1 MNKTRRVEKTRFL
14 FLLIFLLTTNWLS
27 LKTLKKVYLQDIKV
41 QGSQLFTGKDLINNS
56 SLNVPTRLIFIKT
69 KFIEK
74 ELKQNLSLEKI
85 SVARQILPFGLKVLV
100 KTRTP
105 IAYGE
110 REINGIKTSG
120 FIDKEG
126 FFINQKYA
134 EIETNERRLIQVFG
148 WQENFKEILSEILS
162 TQENYNIDI
171 VKIKFSPNGFLT
183 LEEKNL
189 KTILLGFNQNLIKS
203 QLNIISTINN
213 ELMNNKISDRIDKID
228 LTDPNNPKIKV
239 FKP

>member
-1 MNKTRRVEKTRFL
+1 MNKPKRIEKTKFL
-14 FLLIFLLTTNWLS
+14 FLLIFLLATNLLS

-41 QGSQLFTGKDLINNS
+41 QGSKLFKGEDLINNS

-74 ELKQNLSLEKI
+74 ELKQNLSLENI

-120 FIDKEG
+120 FFDKKG
-126 FFINQKYA
+126 FFIDQKYA
-134 EIETNERRLIQVFG
+134 ETDINERNLIQVIG
-148 WQENFKEILSEILS
+148 WQENFKNILSEILS
-162 TQENYNIDI
+162 SPTNYNVDI
-171 VKIKFSPNGFLT
+171 LKIKFSPNGFLT
-183 LEEKNL
+183 VEEKNL
-189 KTILLGFNQNLIKS
+189 KTILLGLNQNLIRS
-203 QLNIISTINN
+203 QLNIISILNTELKNN
-213 ELMNNKISDRIDKID
+213 NISDRIDKID